1 MSDLDF
7 PCLNSVTLVGRVK
20 HRWDPKSEKA
30 PLKLVVE
37 TYKVIRDGR
46 KIPRSD
52 VVVLWGSYLLEKAA
66 GAAVGSIVSL
76 TCSIDSSKDA
86 EGNWKDELRC
96 ETFGPVSGGGN
107 VQPAPR
113 SGGNGSAGFSPD
125 ESIPFSAPGPF

>member
-52 VVVLWGSYLLEKAA
+52 VVVLWGAFLQEKAA
-66 GAAVGSIVSL
+66 GAQEGAIVSL
-76 TCSIDSSKDA
+76 TCSIDSSKDKD
-86 EGNWKDELRC
+86 GNWKDELRC
-96 ETFGPVSGGGN
+96 ETFGPVSGGGSA
-107 VQPAPR
+107 QAPR
-113 SGGNGSAGFSPD
+113 SGGFDSPPLTD
-125 ESIPFSAPGPF
+125 DDSLPF